1 MQYYRVNKDTGLDL
15 SGIRI
20 LTGGQPVGI
29 SPISITIPKDAT
41 LMVNSDRTTIYKL
54 EGLRYRI
61 TIPENQMVHLTPL
74 PAMPPLMRQ
83 NAIRVHNNDDLPPGG
98 GSAMMVNRRSTRR
111 STRRSKRRSTRRAR
125 R

>member
-29 SPISITIPKDAT
+29 LPISITIPKDAT
-41 LMVNSDRTTIYKL
+41 LMVNSDRTTIYNL

-74 PAMPPLMRQ
+74 PAMPRLMRQ
-83 NAIRVHNNDDLPPGG
+83 NAIRVHNNDDPPPGG
-98 GSAMMVNRRSTRR
+98 GSAMMVNRRSKRR
-111 STRRSKRRSTRRAR
+111 STRRSKCRATRRAR